1 MIYIYIYIRICN
13 IISHTHTHVI
23 QSGFKTGASKGTSQR
38 SAVCYLRWDLSRNR
52 PKAGPVTRWI
62 SRAWRMSVSKLR
74 VFFQQRGQKKLW
86 HLDLGSRCGLR
97 LGMDIRPAPI
107 ATKWCQYDFSIL
119 FPMMASLIDALHIA
133 ITIYHLSVGILNF
146 SNQLLESGSLCTHKS
161 IHEWDSLAK
170 SYAKSQR
177 LWSQRHHT
185 QRCTKTSQTPNL
197 QNVTQAMTIS
207 MTIHDHPMMR
217 MEKDS
222 PRSATKQKR
231 RTVQHLRKIS
241 CRCTSPRP
249 RACRAWIQ
257 IANPKIHGETS
268 DIDCDYSHVHSS
280 QLLFLSSIFPIGFFQ
295 I

>member
-1 MIYIYIYIRICN
+1 
-13 IISHTHTHVI
+13 
-23 QSGFKTGASKGTSQR
+23 
-38 SAVCYLRWDLSRNR
+38 
-52 PKAGPVTRWI
+52 
-62 SRAWRMSVSKLR
+62 
-74 VFFQQRGQKKLW
+74 
-86 HLDLGSRCGLR
+86 
-97 LGMDIRPAPI
+97 
-107 ATKWCQYDFSIL
+107 
-119 FPMMASLIDALHIA
+119 MASLIDALHIA

-197 QNVTQAMTIS
+197 QNVTQAMTI
-207 MTIHDHPMMR
+207 HDHPMMR

-257 IANPKIHGETS
+257 IANPKSMAKLVTLTVTTPMSIHP
-268 DIDCDYSHVHSS
+268 SS
-280 QLLFLSSIFPIGFFQ
+280 CFLAPFFPLVFSRYRQVFFQ
-295 I
+295 VFFEFQC

>member
-1 MIYIYIYIRICN
+1 MRYILLSPSI
-13 IISHTHTHVI
+13 
-23 QSGFKTGASKGTSQR
+23 TSVWESSTFPINFWNQ
-38 SAVCYLRWDLSRNR
+38 DLCAPTSPSTSETVWQNHMQNPRDYGPR
-52 PKAGPVTRWI
+52 GITPRDAQKHPKPQTY
-62 SRAWRMSVSKLR
+62 RM
-74 VFFQQRGQKKLW
+74 
-86 HLDLGSRCGLR
+86 
-97 LGMDIRPAPI
+97 
-107 ATKWCQYDFSIL
+107 
-119 FPMMASLIDALHIA
+119 
-133 ITIYHLSVGILNF
+133 
-146 SNQLLESGSLCTHKS
+146 LLKP
-161 IHEWDSLAK
+161 W
-170 SYAKSQR
+170 
-177 LWSQRHHT
+177 
-185 QRCTKTSQTPNL
+185 P
-197 QNVTQAMTIS
+197 S

-268 DIDCDYSHVHSS
+268 DIDCDSSHVHSS

>member
-1 MIYIYIYIRICN
+1 MHQREPPKGQPCVTWGGIFPETAPKQVQSPDGYHGLDECPFLNSGFFPTARAEKAMALRLRLSLWTPAWHGHSSSSNRNKMMSIWLFDIVPDDGFINWCVTYCYHHLSPQCGNPQLFQSTFGIRIFVHPQVHPRVRQFGK
-13 IISHTHTHVI
+13 IICKI
-23 QSGFKTGASKGTSQR
+23 P
-38 SAVCYLRWDLSRNR
+38 WDYGPRGITPR
-52 PKAGPVTRWI
+52 DAQKHPKPQTY
-62 SRAWRMSVSKLR
+62 RML
-74 VFFQQRGQKKLW
+74 
-86 HLDLGSRCGLR
+86 
-97 LGMDIRPAPI
+97 
-107 ATKWCQYDFSIL
+107 
-119 FPMMASLIDALHIA
+119 
-133 ITIYHLSVGILNF
+133 LNP
-146 SNQLLESGSLCTHKS
+146 
-161 IHEWDSLAK
+161 W
-170 SYAKSQR
+170 
-177 LWSQRHHT
+177 
-185 QRCTKTSQTPNL
+185 P
-197 QNVTQAMTIS
+197 S